1 VERESAARRKSFIMM
16 FRVGAVLLSKKKG
29 SWWYSRS
36 FGFMGDWG
44 LGWSTVL
51 FRPAGEY
58 VFTIDNKHKREVLL
72 AQTQRLVLLGGNRF
86 LPAEN
91 TLFLLFFVICLI
103 DHPPGL
109 ISGFSGGKKNINF
122 FFGQNIARVKIVP

>member
-1 VERESAARRKSFIMM
+1 MERESAARRKSFIMM

-86 LPAEN
+86 LPAKN
-91 TLFLLFFVICLI
+91 TLFPIICLI
-103 DHPPGL
+103 AAKSQEPHCCQY
-109 ISGFSGGKKNINF
+109 F
-122 FFGQNIARVKIVP
+122 FILRNSDIVHTIIW